1 MPQYCITG
9 GSGYLGRN
17 LIKTLC
23 VNGHTVHAL
32 TRSNRATQVVE
43 SLGAKAFSGDLDNQ
57 QAMREAMA
65 HCTGVIHCAA
75 LAHEWG
81 NKEEF
86 YKVNVEGTRNA
97 LNAARDAKVPVFLH
111 IGTEA
116 ILAGEEPIIM
126 ADETRPAA
134 KRPAGLYPWSKGLA
148 DLMVR
153 DADGP
158 AMRTVVVRPRFIW
171 GKDDTTIL
179 PKIVNS
185 VERGIFRWI
194 NGGRYRTSTCHV
206 DNVCEG
212 ILLAL
217 EKGRGGQAYFLT
229 DGEPVE
235 YRDFVSKILRVQG
248 IAPPDRSIPHWL
260 VLPVARI
267 VETVFRFMRLPGKP
281 PVTVFAIRLVGEE
294 VTVSDRKARV
304 ELGYIGQ
311 KSVDEGIAELG
322 NSPY

>member
-1 MPQYCITG
+1 MPQYFITG

-17 LIKTLC
+17 LIKTLRL
-23 VNGHTVHAL
+23 NGHTVHAL
-32 TRSNRATQVVE
+32 TRSKKAAEVVE
-43 SLGAKAFSGDLDNQ
+43 SLGAKAFAGDLDNQ
-57 QAMREAMA
+57 EAMREAMG
-65 HCTGVIHCAA
+65 HCSGVIHCAA
-75 LAHEWG
+75 LALEWG
-81 NKEEF
+81 TCEEF
-86 YKVNVEGTRNA
+86 HKINVEGTRNV
-97 LNAARDAKVPVFLH
+97 LNAAKNAKVPVFIH

-148 DLMVR
+148 DLLVR
-153 DADGP
+153 EADGP

-179 PKIVNS
+179 PKIVSS

-235 YRDFVSKILRVQG
+235 YRDFISKILRVRG
-248 IAPPDRSIPHWL
+248 ITPPNRSIPHWL
-260 VLPVARI
+260 VLLVARFL
-267 VETVFRFMRLPGKP
+267 ETVFRSIGLPGKP

-294 VTVSDRKARV
+294 VTVNDRKARV
-304 ELGYIGQ
+304 ELGYVGH

-322 NSPY
+322 KYPK